1 MMGQVGTPVIAVE
14 SGYVEAMGWNQYGG
28 WRLGI
33 RSFDHKRYYYY
44 AHLRKN
50 YPYQSGLKEGLSLI
64 HISSVIWMSRFLLDT
79 KPVLSSPSIMF
90 SAPVR
95 ESTSMKC

>member
-1 MMGQVGTPVIAVE
+1 MVAVE
-14 SGYVEAMGWNQYGG
+14 SGYVEALGWNQYGG

-50 YPYQSGLKEGLSLI
+50 YPYQSGLEVGSVVQAGDVIGYLGRTGYLSLI
-64 HISSVIWMSRFLLDT
+64 HI
-79 KPVLSSPSIMF
+79 
-90 SAPVR
+90 
-95 ESTSMKC
+95 